1 MEMDAT
7 STFLEN
13 IRLAQALVEN
23 ETDDSVSSLGRN
35 PREITSEDRA
45 KMFRWEIIK
54 LNKFAY
60 FMKSF
65 KIYF

>member
-1 MEMDAT
+1 MDMDAT
-7 STFLEN
+7 SSFLEN

-45 KMFRWEIIK
+45 KMFR
-54 LNKFAY
+54 
-60 FMKSF
+60 
-65 KIYF
+65 